1 MKSFSRKTLTE
12 QARFRGRGLHSG
24 EPVKVVVNPGEGGIT
39 FNGEQAVPENVT
51 DTTRCTKLGSVSTI
65 EHLMSAFAG
74 IGVTDADVVVE
85 GPELPAMDGASLAY
99 AEGML
104 AVGLTELGT
113 CRFDRFDS
121 PVIHSDKGVRV
132 TVEAGHGVWRYEFE
146 CGERWPW
153 SQHFQLAL
161 NPESYCNE
169 VAPARTF
176 AFEDEVEAARAAG
189 LGKGLD
195 HNSAF
200 LIGVST
206 YVNAP
211 KFKDEPARH
220 KMLDVIGD
228 LYLSGVPIAMLN
240 VVATRSGHTANVATA
255 DKLRRAVT
263 LQSV

>member
-1 MKSFSRKTLTE
+1 
-12 QARFRGRGLHSG
+12 
-24 EPVKVVVNPGEGGIT
+24 
-39 FNGEQAVPENVT
+39 
-51 DTTRCTKLGSVSTI
+51 
-65 EHLMSAFAG
+65 
-74 IGVTDADVVVE
+74 
-85 GPELPAMDGASLAY
+85 MDGASLAY

-200 LIGVST
+200 LIGAST

-228 LYLSGVPIAMLN
+228 LYLSGVPIALLN

-255 DKLRRAVT
+255 DMLRRAVT